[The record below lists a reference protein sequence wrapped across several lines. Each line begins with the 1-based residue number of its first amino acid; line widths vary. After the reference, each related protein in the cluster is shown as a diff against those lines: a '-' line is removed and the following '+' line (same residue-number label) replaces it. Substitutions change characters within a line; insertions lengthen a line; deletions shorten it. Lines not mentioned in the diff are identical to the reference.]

1 MESHEEILNVE
12 NIGSVYYIVTDQY
25 DDKFTDKLKNMG
37 ATLIETIGI
46 TLEEIFICTSK
57 VKKGAIENENK

>member
-1 MESHEEILNVE
+1 
-12 NIGSVYYIVTDQY
+12 
-25 DDKFTDKLKNMG
+25 MG

-46 TLEEIFICTSK
+46 TLEEIFIYTSK